1 MSEPNKN
8 SLYLTL
14 VLPAPLFL
22 LSYFLLKSPWGSAL
36 SWVASLKPAL
46 FSHSGNNFTGGERR
60 LLKDQPPSPPR
71 HSQSLFCGARHASVR
86 IARAF
91 RCKPAPPVR
100 TNLVPSVLLSFRMW
114 SVTPRDAPPKPFIR
128 TMAALSKKRNQDRQS
143 GGLIQGLQWI
153 HAFCKDT
160 AQSAVQF
167 EAAAFRMRFYASA
180 STSSLF
186 SWHDFLILPYPPST
200 AI

>member
-1 MSEPNKN
+1 MKAFKRSC
-8 SLYLTL
+8 
-14 VLPAPLFL
+14 PL
-22 LSYFLLKSPWGSAL
+22 
-36 SWVASLKPAL
+36 
-46 FSHSGNNFTGGERR
+46 
-60 LLKDQPPSPPR
+60 R
-71 HSQSLFCGARHASVR
+71 HSQSLFSAAPHASVC

-91 RCKPAPPVR
+91 RCEPAPPVL
-100 TNLVPSVLLSFRMW
+100 TNSSLVPSLQLSFRTW
-114 SVTPRDAPPKPFIR
+114 SVAPWDAPSKPFIR

-143 GGLIQGLQWI
+143 GGLILGLQWI

-180 STSSLF
+180 CTSSLF